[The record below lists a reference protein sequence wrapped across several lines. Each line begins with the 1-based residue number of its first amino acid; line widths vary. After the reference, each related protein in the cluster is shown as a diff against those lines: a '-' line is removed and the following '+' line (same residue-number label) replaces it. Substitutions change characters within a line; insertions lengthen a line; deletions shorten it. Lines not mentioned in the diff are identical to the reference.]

1 MPLKPCF
8 AMISMSLKKSNIKHF
23 STHTSQTIYGP
34 KYLVIN
40 SIWIIGIRYQVSG
53 ICHVIQLDDPVIN
66 GDFLLVYSCTVHFII
81 SIGYHLAH
89 SWNLPWNKIPKP
101 SHRPLVWTCFK
112 VVTNLLFGKTKISI
126 LRKNRV
132 AVTDT
137 LFHPSLILQE
147 RSEPSRVEPLIY
159 LKILITAVT
168 VFC

>member
-1 MPLKPCF
+1 
-8 AMISMSLKKSNIKHF
+8 MSLKQTNIKHF
-23 STHTSQTIYGP
+23 SMHTSQSIYGP
-34 KYLVIN
+34 KCLVIN
-40 SIWIIGIRYQVSG
+40 SIWIIGIRSQVSC

-112 VVTNLLFGKTKISI
+112 VVTNLLFVKTKFQYCAKQSGCHWHS
-126 LRKNRV
+126 L
-132 AVTDT
+132 
-137 LFHPSLILQE
+137 PSKFNIAE
-147 RSEPSRVEPLIY
+147 RSEPTRVEPLIY